1 MKKVFEYLAIFGTA
15 AFVAFSCK
23 PLPEDNSHVEEVVKA
38 PAVNITVSDITD
50 YSATITIAPA
60 GAANYYAFVVDES
73 DTDDTAQLDAAS
85 LYANKYSSVANGLV
99 KYATSNSTTIDLD
112 DLDPNT
118 TYQIYAVAGSTT
130 GVVGEIANASFLT
143 TDAGTPK
150 AGTPSKKENVLT
162 VKFSE
167 DVKYDESKPAEAI
180 YYAYNL
186 AVIGKD
192 ADGKSVVANTGAM
205 GEAKVAVA
213 VSGATATFTV
223 TLDGTKP
230 LPDGAYYTIAYPAG
244 AFVDAVGNP
253 CAAQKHVTGVTSDGT
268 MGFGGAYGRVS
279 TKEITLVPAKEKI
292 DMITDLTVPVKFGF
306 PEGTVVFKA
315 DKALKGKIAY
325 ENTDY
330 NLSYSFTGADA
341 FTYLAEED
349 SVAVYPHAETSKLA
363 EPTRGDKVTINIPE
377 KYITDIYGNTS
388 SAVTIG
394 AFLYSYGYKLEEVLG
409 TYVNSGASAY
419 GAKYNE
425 DPWTFVL
432 AKSDNAKKG
441 NVMIT
446 EYYGFDELKQYGSFD
461 VDKGELTFPI
471 HYTAFY
477 LGGYVDEGIYYDY
490 CANSHYSTKKE
501 PNITLNMTALGKFTS
516 GNDLPGYI
524 YKAYKMPESGNVED
538 IDEEAD
544 YLGYDYNVFRPI
556 FSKVDET
563 PKAAKTSLKSF
574 WTPTRLSD
582 RQHQF
587 DRLLSR

>member
-1 MKKVFEYLAIFGTA
+1 MKKVFEYLAIFSAA

-38 PAVNITVSDITD
+38 PAVNITVSEITD
-50 YSATITIAPA
+50 YTAKVTISPA
-60 GAANYYAFVVDES
+60 GAANYYAYVVDKS
-73 DTDDTAQLDAAS
+73 DSDDSASLDAAS

-99 KYATSNSTTIDLD
+99 KYATANSTTIELEK
-112 DLDPNT
+112 LDPNT
-118 TYQIYAVAGSTT
+118 TYQVYAVAGSTT

-192 ADGKSVVANTGAM
+192 ADGKSVVTETGAM

-213 VSGATATFTV
+213 VSGATVTFTV
-223 TLDGTKP
+223 TLDGTNP

-244 AFVDAVGNP
+244 AFVDVVGNP

-349 SVAVYPHAETSKLA
+349 SVAVYPHAETSILA

-409 TYVNSGASAY
+409 TYVNSGVSAY

-425 DPWTFVL
+425 APWTFVL
-432 AKSDNAKKG
+432 AKSDNAKNG

-471 HYTAFY
+471 HYSAFY
-477 LGGYVDEGIYYDY
+477 LGGYVDEGIYYDF
-490 CANSHYSTKKE
+490 CANSYYSTENE

-516 GNDLPGYI
+516 GNDLPGYV
-524 YKAYKMPESGNVED
+524 YDVYKMPESGEVED

-544 YLGYDYNVFRPI
+544 YLGYDYNYFMPI

-587 DRLLSR
+587 DRPLSR